1 MRATHHS
8 KTFHRADSVKDLLGQ
23 RTPALTRVSNHITR
37 ERIWSEFFARRL
49 PIELTSHLS
58 GIVEREAALVIFAES
73 AVWCARLRFAV
84 AELRADIIAARPT
97 IQHVEVRVM
106 PKT

>member
-1 MRATHHS
+1 
-8 KTFHRADSVKDLLGQ
+8 
-23 RTPALTRVSNHITR
+23 LTRVSNHITR
-37 ERIWSEFFARRL
+37 ERVWSEFFTLHL
-49 PIELTSHLS
+49 PSELSSHLS

-73 AVWCARLRFAV
+73 AAWCARLRFAV

-97 IQHVEVRVM
+97 IQHIEVRVR